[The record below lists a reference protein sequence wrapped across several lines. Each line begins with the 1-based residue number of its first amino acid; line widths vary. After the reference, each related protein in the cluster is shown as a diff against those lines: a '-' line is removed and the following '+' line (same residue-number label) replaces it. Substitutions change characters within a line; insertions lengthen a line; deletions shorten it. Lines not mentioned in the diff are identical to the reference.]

1 MTYSQILGV
10 QTRSMVRK
18 EAIKQE
24 ASYKKLIL
32 TTPGIITQIANQL
45 SIDDIGF
52 KGLFLLV
59 NDQHYRYELQ
69 PFTDIIKLNHFN
81 EKQKIQM
88 IYDLQEYF
96 IKFNDLTDTMTKA
109 NSIIEMYQ
117 YLVNNIEYL
126 HLLHKR
132 FGIIVKNKLDEL
144 ITQINDEQ
152 FNEFDIHY
160 KIFLL
165 SKFHQLKVKLKTY
178 FDWAS
183 SQNVYTFEKDTE
195 IEIY

>member
-52 KGLFLLV
+52 KGLFLLI

-69 PFTDIIKLNHFN
+69 PFTDIIKQNHFN

-96 IKFNDLTDTMTKA
+96 TKFNDLTDRMTKA
-109 NSIIEMYQ
+109 TSIIEMYQ

-126 HLLHKR
+126 HLLHKT

-152 FNEFDIHY
+152 FDEFDIHY
-160 KIFLL
+160 KIYLL
-165 SKFHQLKVKLKTY
+165 SKLHQLKVNLKKY
-178 FDWAS
+178 FDWVS
-183 SQNVYTFEKDTE
+183 SQHVYTFEKDTE